1 MRRSFNTIM
10 EEATGYNITIET
22 NQFND
27 IEFRDINGNIL
38 AQMFHRE
45 GRTWAG
51 VTSQPDATGKKVG
64 TKAQVADWC
73 MDWAANGF

>member
-1 MRRSFNTIM
+1 M
-10 EEATGYNITIET
+10 EEAPSYNISITN
-22 NQFND
+22 NQFGD
-27 IEFRDINGNIL
+27 IVFKDDRGNIL
-38 AQMFHRE
+38 AQMFKRE

-51 VTSQPDATGKKVG
+51 VTSEPEATGKKIG

>member
-1 MRRSFNTIM
+1 MRKTLKNIM
-10 EEATGYNITIET
+10 TEAADYNISIID
-22 NQFND
+22 NQFGD
-27 IEFRDINGNIL
+27 IEFRDANGNIL